1 MYGVCSWSLIFANQ
15 QGNHVGIAPEKTPY
29 YLELQRDI
37 TAVWHP
43 KVLDECG

>member
-1 MYGVCSWSLIFANQ
+1 MYGVCSWSFQ
-15 QGNHVGIAPEKTPY
+15 QGNHVGIVPEKTPY
-29 YLELQRDI
+29 NLELQSDI